1 MTLGRQQACCW
12 WFVAVDMTQPP
23 LLPGC
28 GENRRCEMAK
38 PETELDVKSKDID
51 KGRPGS
57 RHRSQPTPS
66 QGMAIAPGRPDHRQP
81 GGHMRPADRPGLR
94 RRGLVL
100 AAVLVLA
107 TLAAGCS
114 SSNSSSSKPA
124 YCAAASQLKTS
135 VHDLGNVNINVHD
148 LSSVNTAV
156 SKVQADAKT
165 FASEA
170 KSAYPSQT
178 TALQNSVSSLETAVT
193 SAMAQPSLTTVAA
206 VVSSVTQVKTAAG
219 NAQTAV
225 KGKCQ

>member
-1 MTLGRQQACCW
+1 
-12 WFVAVDMTQPP
+12 
-23 LLPGC
+23 
-28 GENRRCEMAK
+28 
-38 PETELDVKSKDID
+38 
-51 KGRPGS
+51 
-57 RHRSQPTPS
+57 
-66 QGMAIAPGRPDHRQP
+66 
-81 GGHMRPADRPGLR
+81 MRPADRPGLR
-94 RRGLVL
+94 SRGLVP

-114 SSNSSSSKPA
+114 SSSSSSSSSSKPA
-124 YCAAASQLKTS
+124 YCTAASQLKTS
-135 VHDLGNVNINVHD
+135 VHNLGNVNINVHD

-178 TALQNSVSSLETAVT
+178 TALQNSVSSLETAVK

-206 VVSSVTQVKTAAG
+206 VVSSVTQVKTAAD